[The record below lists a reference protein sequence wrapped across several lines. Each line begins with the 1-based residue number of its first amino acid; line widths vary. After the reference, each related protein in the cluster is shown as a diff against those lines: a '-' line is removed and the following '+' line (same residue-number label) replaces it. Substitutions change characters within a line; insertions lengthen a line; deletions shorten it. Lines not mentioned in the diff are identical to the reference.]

1 MLWGWFELAWDPRF
15 CALSG
20 MKNLLKTTAV
30 LACVLVLVTIPTR
43 LARAEDDDQYT
54 FEVHNVNKE
63 KIVRLLASEDGKE
76 YAKFDIG
83 KGIEP
88 GETVTLNWNKS
99 TNNSNCEWFIKAVY
113 ADDTMSEPAE
123 VDFCQEDLV
132 IDF

>member
-1 MLWGWFELAWDPRF
+1 
-15 CALSG
+15 

-30 LACVLVLVTIPTR
+30 LACVLALLTTPARLV
-43 LARAEDDDQYT
+43 RAEDDDQYT

-83 KGIEP
+83 QGIEP

-99 TNNSNCEWFIKAVY
+99 INNSNCEWFIKAVY
-113 ADDTMSEPAE
+113 ADDTLSEPAE

>member
-1 MLWGWFELAWDPRF
+1 MFDLASEPGF
-15 CALSG
+15 CALSL
-20 MKNLLKTTAV
+20 MKNLLKTAAL
-30 LACVLVLVTIPTR
+30 LALALALVPMPAR
-43 LARAEDDDQYT
+43 LARAEADDQYT
-54 FEVHNVNKE
+54 FEVHNAYKE
-63 KIVRLLASEDGKE
+63 KIVRLMASEDGKE

-99 TNNSNCEWFIKAVY
+99 TNNSNCDWFIKAVY

-123 VDFCQEDLV
+123 VDFCEEDLV